1 MDVDRPFEVE
11 VRDLPRGAVASLR
24 GEASND
30 RAENVHQALSRLLE
44 QRTQQVVIDLRELSF
59 IASMTLAELIS
70 FRREMQSYGG
80 RLRLAGATDPI
91 VSVFK
96 TTHLADLFPM
106 FDTPE
111 AALDDEN

>member
-1 MDVDRPFEVE
+1 MDPDKPFEVE
-11 VRDLPRGAVASLR
+11 IQDLPQGTVASLR
-24 GEASND
+24 GEAGND
-30 RAENVHQALSRLLE
+30 RAEKVHQALSRLLE
-44 QRTQQVVIDLRELSF
+44 QRTQQVVIDLRELSY

-80 RLRLAGATDPI
+80 RLRLAGATDSI

-96 TTHLADLFPM
+96 TTHLVDLFPM

-111 AALDDEN
+111 AALETEN